1 MEKQKRW
8 QLWVIVAVLTLTVY
22 NILPTVFYYSKPL
35 KESIDAP
42 RAENIALAAMDRVN
56 SLEGEAEEWLASFTK
71 GLGIT
76 PTSIAIK
83 PDEPRL
89 IEVTFANA
97 QEAQLFKRFLPRAG
111 ALIPFVPAQL
121 ELAQE
126 TGQTSPEQVLVVR
139 NIDVHL
145 NPTEVQ
151 RLFHFSPKYDSEG
164 QIAELYR
171 DIVDDRATHIAL
183 AFGGASMPA
192 LQVTSIAQGAETPQA
207 DDIATTLAKS
217 IVDVTKTFGKRNP
230 ITKRYYAS
238 FSQVDST
245 ERSSQID
252 QLVTRFEKVKANIEK
267 EREPL
272 AKEKKPDTIQRQQ
285 LARLDGEK
293 QALTKAIAI
302 VKENLSAFKAGKKPL
317 TVVEAEAEIVKT
329 AKTMDPKDPRQLIT
343 LGGRHPLVETVAI
356 DWSNDK
362 VEVHFYSDIDKIRLG
377 EARTED
383 ATFLQERLRQF
394 LINDIAQASRRA
406 DETIAPDGEGYSVAL
421 NTLINMQSFMTFD
434 LSYLAEKEAQQTN
447 DILAT
452 NWIPSHKDLV
462 AENYP
467 VMRYEAFQKLPKEQ
481 QKLGLVIYA
490 PAVQKQSPPAGFRM
504 DSVYVIARGL
514 NAILEKHRE
523 TPDAAE
529 GGIFLENINSLGV
542 ILQKDGFIGYS
553 GASYGMDPAFKDDF
567 IFELEDYY
575 TPIINATRE
584 NFSVKGSKR
593 RAVLDFTNVEQRI
606 LTTNEIEDNIQ
617 QDVLKWD
624 EEYSSA
630 QVDPD
635 PAKKYL
641 IPQPT
646 KSPFWGNLKLSAVKY
661 YRGDERKILKWG
673 LDLSGGKTV
682 RIGLRDHNNRP
693 VTEPADLKQAMN
705 ELYTRINKM
714 GVSERTIRIEND
726 NIILEFPGSQEL
738 SARDLIKASAM
749 HFHIV
754 NEKFS
759 MVNPTLHRDVNQF
772 LQEVWNE
779 AVVTNRKDA
788 TSVNEIAWMHLG
800 GDVSSGEVHPRTEL
814 ALGLYDRGLRLA
826 RPRDAVSSHAF
837 NDTLSSIAVLRGDD
851 FSEWQGQTHPLMV
864 VFHNYAL
871 EGANLTDVRVGYDP
885 SEGNTLSFRV
895 KGSYEGSQQGSPR
908 DDFYAWTS
916 QFSEDRIQGT
926 PKEDYSQGR
935 GWRMAVVLNNTVIS
949 NPALRAAL
957 RDGGMISGRFSQR
970 EVSQLAADLKAGSLT
985 FTPYILSEQNIS
997 PELGLEERSR
1007 GIYASVI
1014 ALLLVF
1020 GAMIGYYRFA
1030 GLVASCAVFLN
1041 ILIMWGVLQNLG
1053 AAITLPGIAGIVLT
1067 IGMAVDANVL
1077 VFERIREEFKIS
1089 GRIGSAIQAGYSK
1102 AFSAIVDSNVTT
1114 IIAATILTQFDS
1126 GPVKGF
1132 AITLIIGIVASMF
1145 TALFL
1150 TRYFFAGWV
1159 QNPKHTHL
1167 TMSEWIGKTK
1177 FNFMGQA
1184 KKAFAVSL
1192 IVMIAGSYLF
1202 VEQRNT
1208 IFGMDFTGGYSLT
1221 VELNEVPGKDDYRVE
1236 AGEALLAH
1244 GATTND
1250 FQIRELSKPNQLQ
1263 IQLGVGM
1270 EEKGHP
1276 FYQMAESADGE
1287 QVAYEYETNPRM
1299 KWVVDT
1305 LDSAGL
1311 KVQQSDL
1318 ENLHRNWTVMSGQ
1331 FSDNMRNNALMALGM
1346 ALLSILIYITFR
1358 FEFKYAIAAVIGL
1371 AHDVVITL
1379 GVVALFHQLGF
1390 PVQINL
1396 EVIGAIMTIIGYSL
1410 NDTIV
1415 IFDRIRED
1423 LLVHR
1428 KMSFHDVINHA
1439 LNITLGRTMMT
1450 SITTLLVL
1458 LALVVLG
1465 GWSIF
1470 GFSLVMTIGVLVG
1483 TLSSLFIAGPVM
1495 LFFHNREIAHK
1506 KDAAPSHG

>member
-8 QLWVIVAVLTLTVY
+8 QFWVIVAVLTLTVY

-35 KESIDAP
+35 KQPIDAS
-42 RAENIALAAMDRVN
+42 RAEQVALAAMDRVN
-56 SLEGEAEEWLASFTK
+56 SLEGEAEEWLASFSK

-89 IEVTFANA
+89 IEITFANA
-97 QEAQLFKRFLPRAG
+97 EEAQLFKRFLPRAG

-126 TGQTSPEQVLVVR
+126 TGQTNPEQVLVVR

-151 RLFHFSPKYDSEG
+151 RLFHFSPKYGDEG

-192 LQVTSIAQGAETPQA
+192 LQVTSIAKGEENPQT
-207 DDIATTLAKS
+207 DDIATAMAKS
-217 IVDVTKTFGKRNP
+217 IVEVTKTFGKRDP

-238 FSQVDST
+238 FSQVDSP
-245 ERSSQID
+245 ERTSQID
-252 QLVTRFEKVKANIEK
+252 TLVTRLEKVKADIEK

-272 AKEKKPDTIQRQQ
+272 AKEEKPDTIQRQQ

-293 QALTKAIAI
+293 QALTEAIAI
-302 VKENLSAFKAGKKPL
+302 IKGNLSAFKAGKKPL
-317 TVVEAEAEIVKT
+317 TVADVEAEIAKT
-329 AKTMDPKDPRQLIT
+329 AKTMDPKDPRQVVSIE
-343 LGGRHPLVETVAI
+343 GRHPLVEAVAI

-362 VEVHFYSDIDKIRLG
+362 VEVLFYDDVEKIRLG
-377 EARTED
+377 AAKTED

-394 LINDIAQASRRA
+394 LINDIAQVSRRA
-406 DETIAPDGEGYSVAL
+406 DETISPDGEGYSVAL
-421 NTLINMQSFMTFD
+421 NTLTNMQSFTTFD

-452 NWIPSHKDLV
+452 NWTPSHKDLI

-467 VMRYEAFQKLPKEQ
+467 VMRYEAFDKLPKDQ

-490 PAVQKQSPPAGFRM
+490 PAVKKESPPAGFRT

-514 NAILEKHRE
+514 NTILEKHRE
-523 TPDAAE
+523 APNTDE
-529 GGIFLENINSLGV
+529 GAVFLEDINNLGD

-593 RAVLDFTNVEQRI
+593 YAVLDFTNVEQRI
-606 LTTNEIEDNIQ
+606 LTTNEIEDRIQ
-617 QDVLKWD
+617 EDLVKWD
-624 EEYSSA
+624 EEYNSA
-630 QVDPD
+630 KVDPD
-635 PAKKYL
+635 PSKKYL
-641 IPQPT
+641 IPRPI
-646 KSPFWGNLKLSAVKY
+646 KSPFWQNVKLSALKY

-682 RIGLRDHNNRP
+682 RIGLRDHSNRP
-693 VTEPADLKQAMN
+693 VTDPDDLKQAVN
-705 ELYTRINKM
+705 ELYTRVNKM

-749 HFHIV
+749 YFHIV

-759 MVNPTLHRDVNQF
+759 LGNPMQRRDVNQF

-814 ALGLYDRGLRLA
+814 AQRLYDSGLRIA
-826 RPRDAVSSHAF
+826 RPRDAISSHAF
-837 NDTLSSIAVLRGDD
+837 NDTLSSIAVIRGED

-871 EGANLTDVRVGYDP
+871 EGANLTNVRVGYDP
-885 SEGNTLSFRV
+885 THGNTLSFEV
-895 KGSYEGSQQGSPR
+895 KNSYEGSQQGSPR
-908 DDFYAWTS
+908 DDFYTWTS

-935 GWRMAVVLNNTVIS
+935 GWRMAVVLNNTIIS
-949 NPALRAAL
+949 SPTLNAAL

-970 EVSQLAADLKAGSLT
+970 EVSQLAADLKAGSLS

-997 PELGLEERSR
+997 PELGLEERAK
-1007 GIYASVI
+1007 GIWASVI

-1020 GAMIGYYRFA
+1020 AAMIGYYRFA

-1089 GRIGSAIQAGYSK
+1089 GRIGSAIHAGYSK
-1102 AFSAIVDSNVTT
+1102 AFSAIIDSNVTT

-1184 KKAFAVSL
+1184 KKAFAISL
-1192 IVMIAGSYLF
+1192 VVMIAGSYLF
-1202 VEQRNT
+1202 IEQRNT

-1221 VELNEVPGKDDYRVE
+1221 VELDEIPGKDDYRVE

-1250 FQIRELSKPNQLQ
+1250 FQVRELSKPNQLQ

-1270 EEKGHP
+1270 EERGHP

-1311 KVQQSDL
+1311 EVQQSDL

-1379 GVVALFHQLGF
+1379 GIVALFHQLGF

-1428 KMSFHDVINHA
+1428 KMSFRDVINHA
-1439 LNITLGRTMMT
+1439 LNVTLGRTLMT
-1450 SITTLLVL
+1450 SVTTLLVL
-1458 LALVVLG
+1458 IALVVLG

-1470 GFSLVMTIGVLVG
+1470 GFSLVMTIGVFVG

-1495 LFFHNREIAHK
+1495 LFFHNREIAQK
-1506 KDAAPSHG
+1506 RDTAASHG